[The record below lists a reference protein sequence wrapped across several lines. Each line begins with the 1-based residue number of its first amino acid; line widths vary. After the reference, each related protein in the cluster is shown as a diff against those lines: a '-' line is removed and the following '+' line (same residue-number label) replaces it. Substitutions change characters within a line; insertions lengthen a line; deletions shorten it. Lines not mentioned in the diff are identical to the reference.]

1 MDDPK
6 YATFSE
12 SEAADILRKCLDYFF
27 ADDDGRKRYKYSE
40 AYLKYTKFADENYVT
55 AKRLYNVIKLTQLL
69 SDKLILRV
77 TSITGQIYLIDKK
90 YMANVNR
97 HVRFKNRETTPAAT
111 TDDVTNN
118 ERTSEHTPSPT
129 STSSFV
135 EISNQF
141 KTPTHKNPTPSPP
154 SGFAQPQLDNA
165 STGQLSME
173 DTWEDM
179 NRKVAHRT
187 PQVTKTPVPMPA
199 NDVNVDIP
207 VPASVTKITNMM
219 ENDIANMMQDITT
232 HQSSDTMTLQTEM
245 KNFIST
251 EINQIWSTK
260 LSDINLRIVDL
271 DNRLNSVKEIEDTY
285 MQRNAT
291 LEQEYAQKNDK
302 VHKRLHWV
310 NAKMDEYEK
319 KFTNKFENDLRTS
332 IESIQEKF
340 DGYYKKCVSKL
351 DDQMQEF
358 HTTHQEVSAKVT
370 SLTRSLEQSNLRIVN
385 MESDTI
391 PTAKTLNMVT
401 SNLKTL
407 AKDYATRVEIMDA
420 TVDFIRNEFS
430 QIKETHKTTIRH
442 ELDAALDTFRQSFQH
457 KKFPSLD
464 DNRKNTVTPQRQSR
478 HAHKKGHRH
487 SFVPFDNEDDSSSE
501 SELDHSR
508 SSRSKRG
515 VPLYQGVRTDVIRK
529 NVRISCPDETQL
541 LDFYTKLRTAM
552 IQAGVYLRELTE
564 INDDDDIFE
573 YKDGLTRHDY
583 TLQSNALYSF
593 LCNEDV
599 IPQDFVFAQNCLK
612 SQSTSMDGF
621 STLKSMLSLVHPILN
636 NRRPPNHPPL
646 YSSSNDL
653 HLYEQSLRNFYLLH
667 SIYGRSEYSEL
678 DKSKQFLEGLDTSE
692 YDSQKTRLTAII
704 DNIELN
710 SLSLPQKYTIH
721 ALASTIMNMNT
732 TENQTVQIN
741 ALWQRKFPSTEHRTG
756 TFQRGNSTRL
766 GKKSY
771 NASPKYNSPYSD
783 THKNHGTQDFANSFP
798 PKQKFTKGQCD
809 ACKLFGHH
817 VRDCRHIAKHL
828 AMTKFANEKPK
839 LCEQI
844 LRNHINTN
852 TVEHKRTIVR
862 SMQTFGLF
870 NADDDSDEFLDVD
883 AVINSP
889 VVNTIQYDA
898 NTENEHDE

>member
-40 AYLKYTKFADENYVT
+40 AYLKYTKFADDDYVA
-55 AKRLYNVIKLTQLL
+55 AKRFYNVIKLTQLL

-97 HVRFKNRETTPAAT
+97 HVRFKTRETTNAAT
-111 TDDVTNN
+111 TEGD
-118 ERTSEHTPSPT
+118 TPSPT

-135 EISNQF
+135 DISTQF
-141 KTPTHKNPTPSPP
+141 KTPTHENPPTSPP
-154 SGFAQPQLDNA
+154 SGFAQPQLD
-165 STGQLSME
+165 STYTGNLSME
-173 DTWEDM
+173 ETWEDM

-187 PQVTKTPVPMPA
+187 PPQVNKTPVQTPA
-199 NDVNVDIP
+199 KDVTVDVP
-207 VPASVTKITNMM
+207 VPASVTKITDMM
-219 ENDIANMMQDITT
+219 EHDIASTMHDITT
-232 HQSSDTMTLQTEM
+232 HQSGDTVALQTEM
-245 KNFIST
+245 KSFITT
-251 EINQIWSTK
+251 EINHIWSGK

-271 DNRLNSVKEIEDTY
+271 DNRINSVKELETNY

-302 VHKRLHWV
+302 LHKRLHWV
-310 NAKMDEYEK
+310 NTKMEEYEK
-319 KFTNKFENDLRTS
+319 KFESKFENDLQTS
-332 IESIQEKF
+332 IDSIQAKF
-340 DGYYKKCVSKL
+340 NEYHQKCVSEL
-351 DDQMQEF
+351 DERMKEF
-358 HTTHQEVSAKVT
+358 QDTHHEVSAKVN

-385 MESDTI
+385 MESDTV
-391 PTAKTLNMVT
+391 PTAKTLKMVT
-401 SNLKTL
+401 SNLKAL

-430 QIKETHKTTIRH
+430 EIKEAHRTTIRH
-442 ELDAALDTFRQSFQH
+442 ELDDALDNFRQSFQKNKPH
-457 KKFPSLD
+457 LLD
-464 DNRKNTVTPQRQSR
+464 DNRKHTVTPQRHSR
-478 HAHKKGHRH
+478 NVHRKGNRN
-487 SFVPFDNEDDSSSE
+487 SFVPFDNGVDSSSD

-564 INDDDDIFE
+564 INDDEDIFE

-636 NRRPPNHPPL
+636 NR
-646 YSSSNDL
+646 
-653 HLYEQSLRNFYLLH
+653 
-667 SIYGRSEYSEL
+667 
-678 DKSKQFLEGLDTSE
+678 
-692 YDSQKTRLTAII
+692 
-704 DNIELN
+704 
-710 SLSLPQKYTIH
+710 
-721 ALASTIMNMNT
+721 
-732 TENQTVQIN
+732 
-741 ALWQRKFPSTEHRTG
+741 
-756 TFQRGNSTRL
+756 
-766 GKKSY
+766 
-771 NASPKYNSPYSD
+771 
-783 THKNHGTQDFANSFP
+783 
-798 PKQKFTKGQCD
+798 
-809 ACKLFGHH
+809 
-817 VRDCRHIAKHL
+817 
-828 AMTKFANEKPK
+828 
-839 LCEQI
+839 
-844 LRNHINTN
+844 
-852 TVEHKRTIVR
+852 
-862 SMQTFGLF
+862 
-870 NADDDSDEFLDVD
+870 
-883 AVINSP
+883 
-889 VVNTIQYDA
+889 
-898 NTENEHDE
+898 